1 MAFPTDWGFRVPITI
16 ESDDIS
22 ADLTDWTLV
31 FDQAFASVLTQV
43 DGPLDADG
51 SRASINGGGDIRFS
65 SDEAGTTQIPCD
77 IRYWTTNNTPASATC
92 EVAVKVPAVSSSADT
107 TIYLW
112 WGKSGETQPAVGDTY
127 GQYAA
132 YKTAFVGVYPYS
144 EILPGSAETAKDRT
158 DNQHHARPWNLDD
171 VDRID
176 SPLGYGYHSDGSPE
190 FVAVDDTSDHSFGD
204 GSTDSPFTVEVL
216 SRLDSVGDEGSFLA
230 RTSTN
235 PNSREWGATKGANE
249 ELEFWTFDDSS
260 NGYIGRKTSINA
272 ISVDTWNHLLFRYD
286 GNGVSSSFDIWV
298 DGIESDS
305 ADHSSGTY
313 TAMEDGGFETNAFRS
328 YNGYLTG
335 SLSEVRLYSEDVSD
349 AWIVADYNNQLN
361 ISGFL
366 TWGSIT
372 DLAGA
377 DALDATGIAAGAPVL
392 GSPTIGQEHA
402 LDATGIAAGAP
413 VLGIPTIGQ
422 EHALDA
428 SGIAAGAP
436 VLGTPTAIDIGAT
449 HDLTATGIAAG
460 TPVLGT
466 PTIGQEH
473 ALDAT
478 GIAAGAP
485 VLGTPTIGQEHALD
499 ASGIATGTP
508 VLGIPTIGQEHT
520 LDATGIAAGAP
531 VLGTPTATD
540 VAGIHNL
547 DATGIAAGTPV
558 LGSPTI
564 GQEHALDA
572 TDTIAGPP
580 VLGTP
585 TIGQE
590 HALDATGIAAGAP
603 VLGTPTAT
611 DIGGTDV
618 LDATGIVAGA
628 PVLGTPTI
636 GQEHALDAT
645 DTITGPPVLGT
656 PTLAERVDLT
666 ATGITT
672 GAPVLGIPTALA
684 FAIVLAETI
693 ELESRISRTLPL
705 DSGISRTLS
714 LDSGIF
720 ETSTID

>member
-413 VLGIPTIGQ
+413 VLG
-422 EHALDA
+422 
-428 SGIAAGAP
+428 
-436 VLGTPTAIDIGAT
+436 
-449 HDLTATGIAAG
+449 
-460 TPVLGT
+460 
-466 PTIGQEH
+466 
-473 ALDAT
+473 
-478 GIAAGAP
+478 
-485 VLGTPTIGQEHALD
+485 
-499 ASGIATGTP
+499 
-508 VLGIPTIGQEHT
+508 
-520 LDATGIAAGAP
+520 
-531 VLGTPTATD
+531 
-540 VAGIHNL
+540 
-547 DATGIAAGTPV
+547 
-558 LGSPTI
+558 
-564 GQEHALDA
+564 
-572 TDTIAGPP
+572 
-580 VLGTP
+580 
-585 TIGQE
+585 
-590 HALDATGIAAGAP
+590 
-603 VLGTPTAT
+603 TPTAT

-628 PVLGTPTI
+628 PVLETPTI
-636 GQEHALDAT
+636 GQEHALNAT